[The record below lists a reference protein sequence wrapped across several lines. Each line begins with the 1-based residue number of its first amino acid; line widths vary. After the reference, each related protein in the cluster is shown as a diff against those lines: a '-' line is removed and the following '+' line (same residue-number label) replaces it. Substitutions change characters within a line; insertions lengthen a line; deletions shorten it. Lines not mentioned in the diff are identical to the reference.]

1 MNEQEETTMKVV
13 EETREEQPTQ
23 EVCQP
28 VEQVKLFVG
37 EERINAM
44 HELSILQSLIATRY
58 WAPNWDEGNKGKQER
73 KITKSIELNFF
84 QSEEIIQWRNKVIEL
99 TTRLGWNSPKK

>member
-13 EETREEQPTQ
+13 ERQPDEPTKV
-23 EVCQP
+23 ESEP